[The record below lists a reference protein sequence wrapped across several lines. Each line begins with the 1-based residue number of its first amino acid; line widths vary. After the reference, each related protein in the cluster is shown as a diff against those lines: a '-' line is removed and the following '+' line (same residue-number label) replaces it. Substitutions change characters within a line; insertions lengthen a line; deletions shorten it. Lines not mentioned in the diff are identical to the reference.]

1 MDFASLAAYNP
12 SAQQPRPVV
21 TFELRPIEDRSIPST
36 DGVSQMKDVAY
47 AIVRAP
53 GSKDAL
59 EKLAVDWLN
68 QLKIYAKDGR
78 VPPQWPSEYAEAFR
92 LWSAGEEIPL
102 NGTGIKSWPPLTPAQ
117 RKNILAAGIL
127 TVEDLANANDEIR
140 TRIGMGAHGLQQL
153 AQKWLAES
161 KDTGVLARGLEAA
174 RVELEAA
181 KELIKAQAAA
191 LAELRA
197 LVEKQKK

>member
-1 MDFASLAAYNP
+1 MDFSALASYNP
-12 SAQQPRPVV
+12 GAQQPRPVV
-21 TFELRPIEDRSIPST
+21 SFELRPVEDRSTTSP

-59 EKLAVDWLN
+59 EKLAVDWLA
-68 QLKIYAKDGR
+68 QLKIYAKEGR
-78 VPPQWPSEYAEAFR
+78 VPPQWPNEYAEAFR
-92 LWSAGEEIPL
+92 LWSAGEEVPV

-117 RKNILAAGIL
+117 RKNILATGIL
-127 TVEDLANANDEIR
+127 TVEDLSNANDEIR

-161 KDTGVLARGLEAA
+161 KDTGVLAKSLEVAL
-174 RVELEAA
+174 VKLESM
-181 KELIKAQAAA
+181 KELVKTQTEA